1 MIPVIDILSQDGL
14 FIVVIAVILNIFI
27 TYSYPKIHSILPY
40 NIKNL
45 FNSYQNVILNHRQ
58 NLIASSIF
66 VVIIVIST
74 LVLAPIVDSQQKQ
87 PSILNLANL
96 SGIRL

>member
-1 MIPVIDILSQDGL
+1 MIPVVNVLSQDGL
-14 FIVVIAVILNIFI
+14 FIAVIAVILNIFI
-27 TYSYPKIHSILPY
+27 AYSYPNIHSILPN

-45 FNSYQNVILNHRQ
+45 FNSYQNVILNNRQ
-58 NLIASSIF
+58 NLVASSIF